1 MFASFLGM
9 FPSVDSS
16 AGDDR
21 IAPIASLL
29 ADPARVAMLWAVS
42 DGRALPAGELARAG
56 RVSAAT
62 ASAHLARLTA
72 GGLLAVERH
81 GRHRYYRL
89 ADPAIVRAMEALAAA
104 TPRMERR
111 GRAGSGAGEPI
122 GPSAALRRART
133 CYDHLAGTLG
143 VGVAEALIARGTL
156 ALKEGNYVL
165 TGSGGVDPGFAALGL
180 DVAVV
185 RAEAERRRRP
195 LARACLDWSER
206 RYHLAGA
213 LGAALTQSLLEREW
227 VDRVRGTR
235 ALRVTNGGRRALAR
249 HFGVQVW

>member
-1 MFASFLGM
+1 MLLPADAPL
-9 FPSVDSS
+9 
-16 AGDDR
+16 GDDR
-21 IAPIASLL
+21 IAPTASLL
-29 ADPARVAMLWAVS
+29 ADPARVAILWAVS
-42 DGRALPAGELARAG
+42 DGRALPAGELAWAG
-56 RVSAAT
+56 QVSAAA
-62 ASAHLARLTA
+62 ASAHLAKLTA

-104 TPRMERR
+104 TPRADRR
-111 GRAGSGAGEPI
+111 SRAETGAGGAEPL

-143 VGVAEALIARGTL
+143 VGVAEALVKRGTL
-156 ALKEGNYVL
+156 VLEEGNYVL
-165 TGSGGVDPGFAALGL
+165 TGTGTGDPGFAALGL
-180 DVAVV
+180 DVAAV
-185 RAEAERRRRP
+185 RAAAERRRRP

-213 LGAALTQSLLEREW
+213 LGAALTRSLLDREW
-227 VDRVRGTR
+227 VERVRGSR
-235 ALRVTNGGRRALAR
+235 ALRVTSGGRRALRR